1 MGKNMK
7 PRPTVL
13 IVDDSPLVRY
23 QLADIFEDLGFDIIG
38 EVSNG
43 NEAIIIYTEKR
54 PDFVTLDILM
64 PEKSGLETLEE
75 LMKINPE
82 AKVVMITALGKQ
94 EIVSKCLKKGASDF
108 LVKPFNP
115 LLIKETFNRL
125 MKK

>member
-1 MGKNMK
+1 METK
-7 PRPTVL
+7 PTVL
-13 IVDDSPLVRY
+13 IIDDSPLVRY
-23 QLADIFEDLGFDIIG
+23 QLADIFEDLGFDLIG

-43 NEAIIIYTEKR
+43 NEGIILYKEKQ
-54 PDFVTLDILM
+54 PNFVTLDILM

-94 EIVSKCLKKGASDF
+94 EIVSQCLKKGASDF

-125 MKK
+125 LKK